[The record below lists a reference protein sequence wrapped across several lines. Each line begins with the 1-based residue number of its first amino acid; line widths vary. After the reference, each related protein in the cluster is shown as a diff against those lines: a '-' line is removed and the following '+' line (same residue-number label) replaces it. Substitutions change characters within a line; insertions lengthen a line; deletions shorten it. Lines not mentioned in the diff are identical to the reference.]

1 MVIGLVYLE
10 NTKFTTES
18 LLRSKDESI
27 WDPTLGAPD
36 MEAERPL
43 DASFF
48 PSDVSRPAS
57 WACKHTGVG

>member
-48 PSDVSRPAS
+48 ASDVSRPAS
-57 WACKHTGVG
+57 WACKQTGVG